1 MNFIQRFGNFFL
13 FFLLEF
19 FALYLVAQ
27 YNDRP
32 KQVYQSSANLFTGIL
47 YDNVSSIRKFFSIQ
61 EVADSLAKENAE
73 LKAQLEASKYI
84 VLDQRGTVRFPLD
97 TSTIRP
103 DTAKQK
109 DVTQQFTYIAAEV
122 ISNSITR
129 KENYLTI
136 NRGTDHGIKPGMGV
150 ICSNGI
156 VGIIRNVTPRF
167 AQVAS
172 VLNERTFISGMIK
185 RNRYF
190 GSVKWRG
197 KDPKTLT
204 LTDIPKHAEIMKGDT
219 IITSGF
225 SDIFPGELKIGWV
238 RDFRIEGGDNFF
250 TLDVEMWND
259 MSNIHYVYVV
269 NNLMLLELQSFD
281 KKEKGL

>member
-1 MNFIQRFGNFFL
+1 MNFIQRFGTFFL
-13 FFLLEF
+13 FFFLEF

-27 YNDRP
+27 YNKRP
-32 KQVYQSSANLFTGIL
+32 NAVYQTSANLFIGVL
-47 YDNVSSIRKFFSIQ
+47 YDNVSSVRKFFSIQ
-61 EVADSLAKENAE
+61 EVADSLAKENAD

-84 VLDQRGTVRFPLD
+84 VVDQRGIVSFPLD

-109 DVTQQFTYIAAEV
+109 DVTQQFTYITAEV
-122 ISNSITR
+122 ISNSIVR
-129 KENYLTI
+129 KDNYLTI
-136 NRGTDHGIKPGMGV
+136 NRGSLHGIEPGMGV
-150 ICSNGI
+150 ISSEGI
-156 VGIIRNVTPRF
+156 VGIVRNVTARF

-172 VLNERTFISGMIK
+172 VLNERTLISGMIQ

-190 GSVKWRG
+190 GSLKWKGR
-197 KDPKTLT
+197 DPRLLT

-225 SDIFPGELKIGWV
+225 SYVFPGQLRIGRV
-238 RDFRIEGGDNFF
+238 KDFRIEGGDNFY
-250 TLDVEMWND
+250 TVDVETWND

-269 NNLMLLELQSFD
+269 KNLLLSELKNF
-281 KKEKGL
+281 EKIDVK